1 MRKILLATTALVA
14 MGGVSAAS
22 ADISVSMSSEFKY
35 TNYSDNAGTSTDKST
50 YASTADAVFTATSSL
65 DNGMDAKATIDLDE
79 VGTHAGGMSLS
90 GDFGTIGMGDLGSE
104 HGTMSG
110 AVTAD
115 EGTGLAAGWNGGA
128 TAGVADLS
136 EVTMP
141 ASDGVPKSTVSW
153 TSPAISGFGLTL
165 GITEGGAGDD
175 GNQMGVNYTLEAGS
189 MTIKMNYASHEVGT
203 AKATQAAASVTAGDL
218 VVTLASNETE
228 AAARASDRSGD
239 VVGITYKMSDTL
251 SVQAYSGTT
260 EDDTAAS
267 YKITDTGIGATYT
280 ITPGLTASVTH
291 NDYSATTDAGV
302 KTEGDFTA
310 LAINVSF

>member
-35 TNYSDNAGTSTDKST
+35 SNSSDNSGSSDDKSS
-50 YASTADAVFTATSSL
+50 YATTADAVFTATSSL

-115 EGTGLAAGWNGGA
+115 EGTGLAATWNGG
-128 TAGVADLS
+128 TAAAS
-136 EVTMP
+136 EITMP
-141 ASDGVPKSTVSW
+141 AADGVPKSTVSW

-165 GITEGGAGDD
+165 GITEGGTGDD
-175 GNQMGVNYTLEAGS
+175 GNQMGVSYTLEAGS
-189 MTIKMNYASHEVGT
+189 MTIKMNYASHELGT

-239 VVGITYKMSDTL
+239 VVGVTYKLSDTL

-260 EDDTAAS
+260 EDDTDAD

-302 KTEGDFTA
+302 KTEGDYTA
-310 LAINVSF
+310 LAINVAF

>member
-79 VGTHAGGMSLS
+79 VGTHAGGMSIT
-90 GDFGTIGMGDLGSE
+90 GDFGTVGMGDLGSE

-115 EGTGLAAGWNGGA
+115 EGTGLAATWNNG
-128 TAGVADLS
+128 TAAAS
-136 EVTMP
+136 EITMP

-165 GITEGGAGDD
+165 GITEGGTGDD

-189 MTIKMNYASHEVGT
+189 MTIKMNYATHELGT